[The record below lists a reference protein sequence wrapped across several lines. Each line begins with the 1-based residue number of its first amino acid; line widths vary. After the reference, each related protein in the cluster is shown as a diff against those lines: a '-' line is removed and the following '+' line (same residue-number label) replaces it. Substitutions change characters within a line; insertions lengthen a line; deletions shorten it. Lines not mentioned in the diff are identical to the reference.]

1 MEVDSKMLRFSKM
14 GKRAVLMLSTL
25 VLTVGL
31 VMPTAA
37 AEENTKNQVKNVII
51 LIPDGMSVGATTLTR
66 WYQGGEPLALDEMA
80 SGLVRTYSADAP
92 IADSAPGGTA
102 LATGYKSHTGYVGVL
117 PDENTMPG
125 LSKIADE
132 NKRKPIAS
140 VLEAAKLDG
149 KSTGIIATSEFM
161 HATPADFTAHYPDRS
176 NYDAIS
182 KQQVYAG
189 LDVVLGA
196 GYKYLQ
202 PDIRSDKEDLI
213 QVLKSRGYDYV
224 TTPAA
229 MRASTSNKLW
239 GLFAPTSLDYEMD
252 RDPSKQP
259 NLAEMT
265 TKALD
270 ILSRNENGFF
280 LMVEGSKID
289 WAAHANDPI
298 GIISDVAA
306 FDDAVKVALKYAKSH
321 QDTAVISVTDH
332 GNGGITIGDSS
343 TTKTY
348 DKLPLSYFI
357 DPLKKATVTG
367 DGIASKFNEK
377 RTNVRAVMSKYFGI
391 TDLTD
396 DEVQAIIDTPAS
408 SMNYTVGPIMSK
420 RASIGWTTGGHTGED
435 VVLYSWSPD
444 GDNLTGVVENTDVAK
459 YMARKLGVD
468 LDEASQ
474 KLFVEARGAFEQ
486 KGAEVSWDATDP
498 KNPIVVV
505 TKGNNKLELPVFKSI
520 AILNGTQYQLDGVVV
535 FNGIKTYVPQSAVD
549 LLP

>member
-1 MEVDSKMLRFSKM
+1 MLRNLKF
-14 GKRAVLMLSTL
+14 GKKAALLMSAL
-25 VLTVGL
+25 VLTAGL
-31 VMPTAA
+31 AIPTAA
-37 AEENTKNQVKNVII
+37 AEEEATKPQVKNVII

-66 WYQGGEPLALDEMA
+66 WYQGGEPLAMDEMA

-125 LSKIADE
+125 LEPLKKEDQ
-132 NKRKPIAS
+132 RKPIAS
-140 VLEAAKLDG
+140 VLEAARLSG

-161 HATPADFTAHYPDRS
+161 HATPADFTAHYPDRG

-182 KQQVYAG
+182 EQQVYAG
-189 LDVVLGA
+189 LDVVLGS

-202 PDIRSDKEDLI
+202 PDVRADKEDLI
-213 QVLKSRGYDYV
+213 EVIKSRGYDYV

-229 MRASTSNKLW
+229 MRASTADKLW
-239 GLFAPTSLDYEMD
+239 GLFAPTSMAYEMD
-252 RDPSKQP
+252 RNPSEQP
-259 NLAEMT
+259 SIAEMT
-265 TKALD
+265 SKA
-270 ILSRNENGFF
+270 IEVLSRNEEGFF

-306 FDDAVKVALKYAKSH
+306 FDEAVGVALEYAKKN
-321 QDTAVISVTDH
+321 QDTAVVSVTDH
-332 GNGGITIGDSS
+332 GNGGITIGNIDTSRN
-343 TTKTY
+343 Y
-348 DKLPLSYFI
+348 DKLPLSHFI
-357 DPLKKATVTG
+357 DPLKKAKLTG
-367 DGIASKFNEK
+367 EGIAAKLNED
-377 RTNVRAVMSKYFGI
+377 RSNVRAVMADYYGI

-396 DEVQAIIDTPAS
+396 EEVEAIVATPAG
-408 SMNYTVGPIMSK
+408 SMNYTVGPMISK

-444 GDNLTGVVENTDVAK
+444 GDNLTGVVENTDVAR

-468 LDEASQ
+468 LGETTNR
-474 KLFVEARGAFEQ
+474 LFVLARDAFEK
-486 KGAEVSWDATDP
+486 KGAEVGWNAEDAN
-498 KNPIVVV
+498 NPIVVV
-505 TKGNNKLELPVFKSI
+505 TKGSDTLELPVYKNI
-520 AILNGTQYQLDGVVV
+520 AILNGKEHQLDGVVV
-535 FNGIKTYVPQSAVD
+535 FNGTKTYVPQSAVD

>member
-1 MEVDSKMLRFSKM
+1 
-14 GKRAVLMLSTL
+14 MLSTL
-25 VLTVGL
+25 ALTAGL
-31 VMPTAA
+31 IVPSVSAG
-37 AEENTKNQVKNVII
+37 ESVKHQVKNVII

-92 IADSAPGGTA
+92 ITDSATGGTA

-117 PDENTMPG
+117 PDEITMSG
-125 LSKIADE
+125 LSKIAEDH
-132 NKRKPIAS
+132 KRKPIAS
-140 VLEAAKLDG
+140 VLEAAKLAG

-176 NYDAIS
+176 NYDALS
-182 KQQVYAG
+182 EQQVYTG

-196 GYKYLQ
+196 GYQYLQ
-202 PDIRSDKEDLI
+202 AENRGDNEDLV

-229 MRASTSNKLW
+229 MHASTSNKLW
-239 GLFAPTSLDYEMD
+239 GLFAPASLDYEMD
-252 RDPSKQP
+252 RDPAKQP
-259 NLAEMT
+259 SLAEMT

-270 ILSRNENGFF
+270 VLSRNEHGFF

-298 GIISDVAA
+298 GIISEVSA
-306 FDDAVKVALKYAKSH
+306 FDDAVEVALNYAKKH
-321 QDTAVISVTDH
+321 QNTAIISVTDH
-332 GNGGITIGDSS
+332 GNGGITMGDSS

-357 DPLKKATVTG
+357 DPLKKATLTG
-367 DGIASKFNEK
+367 EGIARKFNEK
-377 RTNVRAVMSKYFGI
+377 RTNVHDVMSKYFGI
-391 TDLTD
+391 SDLTD
-396 DEVQAIIDTPAS
+396 EEVQAIVDTPAR
-408 SMNYTVGPIMSK
+408 SMNYTVGPIISM

-435 VVLYSWSPD
+435 VVLYCWSPD

-459 YMARKLGVD
+459 YMARKLGVN
-468 LDEASQ
+468 LDGATQ
-474 KLFVEARGAFEQ
+474 KLFIEARQAFEE
-486 KGAEVSWDATDP
+486 KGAEVSWNAKDP
-498 KNPIVVV
+498 KNPVVVV
-505 TKGNNKLELPVFKSI
+505 TKGNNKLELPIFKSI
-520 AILNGTQYQLDGVVV
+520 AILNDKQHQLDGVVV
-535 FNGIKTYVPQSAVD
+535 FNGIITYVPQSAVD